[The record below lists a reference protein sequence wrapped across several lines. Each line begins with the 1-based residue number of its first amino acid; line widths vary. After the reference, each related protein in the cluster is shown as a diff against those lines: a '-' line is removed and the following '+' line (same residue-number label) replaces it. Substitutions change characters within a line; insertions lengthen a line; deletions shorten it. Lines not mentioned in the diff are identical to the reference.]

1 MNRTVTAS
9 LGSMPSLAGS
19 KSSLKGTGRPAGA
32 LRLRLVRARA
42 EDEGK
47 TSTTERPVESSSNG
61 SNLPKET
68 EALLAEMPAEQQK
81 QLSQLYFFLTQNPG
95 SRPQFNNINWAMAQR
110 AIADDY
116 QRLIWGPAEI
126 LNGRMA
132 MIGFTLGFITQ
143 LRTGVS
149 VWGQLNAFPFAY
161 LWAYG
166 LVVIGS
172 LLNQAFGSPKEGVTV
187 GPVKFSRTAEL
198 INGRAAMVGYA
209 VLAYLGYNQDL
220 QRGVLLLLQQ
230 NTFARMFSRA
240 PPKPQVHSVFRL
252 RTDTAEASQPK

>member
-1 MNRTVTAS
+1 MMQTMTRPVTAS
-9 LGSMPSLAGS
+9 LGSVSGLAGS
-19 KSSLKGTGRPAGA
+19 KSSLKGASRPAGA
-32 LRLRLVRARA
+32 LRLRSVRARA
-42 EDEGK
+42 EEEGK
-47 TSTTERPVESSSNG
+47 TSTTERPIEPSSNG
-61 SNLPKET
+61 SSIPKKAEDI
-68 EALLAEMPAEQQK
+68 LAEMPKEQQK
-81 QLSQLYFFLTQNPG
+81 QLAQIYSFLTQNPEN
-95 SRPQFNNINWAMAQR
+95 RYQFNNINWAMAQR

-116 QRLIWGPAEI
+116 QRLIWGPAEL

-132 MIGFTLGFITQ
+132 MVGFTLGFLTQ

-172 LLNQAFGSPKEGVTV
+172 LLNQASGSPREGISL

-220 QRGVLLLLQQ
+220 QRGVLMLLQQ
-230 NTFARMFSRA
+230 AQRA
-240 PPKPQVHSVFRL
+240 APGIS
-252 RTDTAEASQPK
+252 A